1 MIYIEGESSFISM
14 ASKESFTL
22 KTPPLCCCCPFG
34 RSNITKYLHRSIL
47 LSPIAKHY
55 FREKFNFL
63 RFLILQM
70 PVAHI
75 VIFVVLNLIY
85 IEDIP
90 TFDNVIIYFIPFI
103 AITVLGGIW
112 GFNLAI
118 RMMAPHYVNLKLA
131 QKYFAFQLVLFF
143 CKIQPIFLNVVM
155 KELITTCEGPFT
167 IVVKRHSEL

>member
-1 MIYIEGESSFISM
+1 
-14 ASKESFTL
+14 
-22 KTPPLCCCCPFG
+22 
-34 RSNITKYLHRSIL
+34 
-47 LSPIAKHY
+47 
-55 FREKFNFL
+55 
-63 RFLILQM
+63 M

-85 IEDIP
+85 IEDVP

-143 CKIQPIFLNVVM
+143 CKIQPIFLNIVM
-155 KELITTCEGPFT
+155 KQLITTCEGPFT
-167 IVVKRHSEL
+167 IVVKRHSELCKFVIITVLILIVILQSNHSDAGSVWDVHVVHLGFVSLQESVADEVKPQILEETF

>member
-1 MIYIEGESSFISM
+1 M
-14 ASKESFTL
+14 
-22 KTPPLCCCCPFG
+22 
-34 RSNITKYLHRSIL
+34 
-47 LSPIAKHY
+47 
-55 FREKFNFL
+55 
-63 RFLILQM
+63 RFLVLQM

-90 TFDNVIIYFIPFI
+90 TFDIVVIYFIPFI

-118 RMMAPHYVNLKLA
+118 RMMAPYYVNLKLV

-143 CKIQPIFLNVVM
+143 CKIQPILLNVVL
-155 KELITTCEGPFT
+155 KALITTCEGPFT
-167 IVVKRHSEL
+167 IVVKRHSELSKFLNIAASINHYKSSYVAIIQMLVQFQMLILCIWASFLYKNPLPSK

>member
-1 MIYIEGESSFISM
+1 
-14 ASKESFTL
+14 
-22 KTPPLCCCCPFG
+22 
-34 RSNITKYLHRSIL
+34 
-47 LSPIAKHY
+47 
-55 FREKFNFL
+55 
-63 RFLILQM
+63 M

-167 IVVKRHSEL
+167 IVVKRHSELWKFVIIPASINYCNSSKLSFRCWFSLRYSCCAFGLRVSTKIRCLRSKTQILEKFH